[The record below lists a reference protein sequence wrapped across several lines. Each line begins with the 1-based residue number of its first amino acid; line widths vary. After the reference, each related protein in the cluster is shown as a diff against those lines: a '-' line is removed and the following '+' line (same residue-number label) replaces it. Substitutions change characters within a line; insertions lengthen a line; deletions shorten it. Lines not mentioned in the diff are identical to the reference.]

1 MKEIRWNLLNKMKSN
16 IKLTKQEKEIEN
28 ALIAGKLIDIEKDE
42 LEIISQAISRRK
54 KDAVLNIRIN
64 NEDLKSIKQKAK
76 KLGIKYQTL
85 ISEVLH
91 KIAL

>member
-1 MKEIRWNLLNKMKSN
+1 MKKK
-16 IKLTKQEKEIEN
+16 IKLTKQEKEIEDS
-28 ALIAGKLIDIEKDE
+28 LMSGKFIDIKKDE
-42 LEIISQAISRRK
+42 LEEISQAIARRK

-64 NEDLKSIKQKAK
+64 HEDLKSIKQKAK

>member
-1 MKEIRWNLLNKMKSN
+1 MKRK

-28 ALIAGKLIDIEKDE
+28 ALLSGELVDIEKSE
-42 LEIISQAISRRK
+42 LEQISKAIAQRK

-64 NEDLKSIKQKAK
+64 SQDLKSIKQKAK
-76 KLGIKYQTL
+76 KLGIRYQTL

>member
-1 MKEIRWNLLNKMKSN
+1 MKRS
-16 IKLTKQEKEIEN
+16 IKLTKQEQEIEN
-28 ALIAGKLIDIEKDE
+28 ALIAGRLVDIEKEE
-42 LEIISQAISRRK
+42 LEQISQAIARRK

-64 NEDLKSIKQKAK
+64 SQDLKSIKQKAK
-76 KLGIKYQTL
+76 KLGIKYQTF